1 MATFFRVDFL
11 FVSTIDFAT
20 FFGNFSN
27 AKALHFLSFSCLL
40 KPPKKPLKT
49 YLKTLQKVW
58 NQLFATFAKTAAWPI
73 PAIKKRTT
81 TTMRN
86 IELPSPETIKTAQVE
101 PLLYDINQTAALLN
115 CCTKSVRRLIM
126 REELKSCNALRKVLI
141 PRKQIEDFIR
151 RTCGTP
157 KPLI

>member
-1 MATFFRVDFL
+1 M
-11 FVSTIDFAT
+11 
-20 FFGNFSN
+20 
-27 AKALHFLSFSCLL
+27 K
-40 KPPKKPLKT
+40 
-49 YLKTLQKVW
+49 
-58 NQLFATFAKTAAWPI
+58 
-73 PAIKKRTT
+73 
-81 TTMRN
+81 N

-101 PLLYDINQTAALLN
+101 PLLYDIDQTAALLN